1 MTAFKRRSYA
11 ALKKMAQAVAFFYK
25 SDIMQHW

>member
-11 ALKKMAQAVAFFYK
+11 ALKKAQAVAFFYK